1 MGFLDE
7 LKKMTRPYDD
17 DDEFFDDEDEAIPV
31 AEEPAPARPAQAR
44 PAAARRPAPAP
55 KRSAFVHDEPS
66 ESERPAPS

>member
-31 AEEPAPARPAQAR
+31 AEEPAPARPA
-44 PAAARRPAPAP
+44 
-55 KRSAFVHDEPS
+55 
-66 ESERPAPS
+66 

>member
-31 AEEPAPARPAQAR
+31 AE
-44 PAAARRPAPAP
+44 APAP
-55 KRSAFVHDEPS
+55 
-66 ESERPAPS
+66 ERPDRKSVV

>member
-44 PAAARRPAPAP
+44 
-55 KRSAFVHDEPS
+55 VHSMRIQKSTEL
-66 ESERPAPS
+66 